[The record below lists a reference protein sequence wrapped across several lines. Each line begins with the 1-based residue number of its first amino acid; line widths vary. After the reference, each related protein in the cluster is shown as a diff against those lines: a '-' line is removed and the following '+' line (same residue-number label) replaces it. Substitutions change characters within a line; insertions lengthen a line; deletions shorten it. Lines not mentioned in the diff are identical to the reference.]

1 MSGFPPFDGAND
13 EEILSKVK
21 KCSFSF
27 EDPAWSGISNGA
39 KNFISLLLSPLSTR
53 ITADEAL
60 KHSWLNSSKKT
71 IKVSSE
77 KISKTIGNLRAF
89 QKSSKLREAVNTFIT
104 TQCVSVADTKE
115 LRDVFKAMDGNSDGK
130 LSRGELFE
138 HFVKEMGEEEAK
150 EEVDRIMAEV
160 DTDNNG
166 YVDYTEFLKAT
177 LDQKMINSKGYLT
190 RAFNMFDKDGNGSIS
205 ASELKKIL
213 SGGLIYEESVWTDII
228 KQVDMNGDGEI
239 DLKEFESILLKNIS

>member
-1 MSGFPPFDGAND
+1 MIFEAVGS
-13 EEILSKVK
+13 LSKVK

-138 HFVKEMGEEEAK
+138 HFVP
-150 EEVDRIMAEV
+150 
-160 DTDNNG
+160 
-166 YVDYTEFLKAT
+166 
-177 LDQKMINSKGYLT
+177 INLF
-190 RAFNMFDKDGNGSIS
+190 RPPS
-205 ASELKKIL
+205 ANSR
-213 SGGLIYEESVWTDII
+213 T
-228 KQVDMNGDGEI
+228 
-239 DLKEFESILLKNIS
+239 F